1 MTTDNQAMLELLK
14 ENLRLLGKSRKTLI
28 LSVEKASRIGE
39 KAEYSFEEMET
50 FDSLTSKF
58 GRTSDLYTQK
68 VIRTLW
74 ALMREPY
81 VPFIDLMNQCEKS
94 GIIVSAGLML
104 EIRDLRNQITHEY
117 IPEAI
122 QKLIPEVIA
131 LSGKLEENI
140 QQTEIFLKQR
150 DWFND

>member
-14 ENLRLLGKSRKTLI
+14 ENLRLLGKSRKTLM

-104 EIRDLRNQITHEY
+104 EIRDLRNQIIHEY
-117 IPEAI
+117 IPETI